1 MSPSLNTPAEDLT
14 LALTKTLRAAFDA
27 FPLLVLD
34 AEQLATRLAPVLAA
48 TLGEAARAAG
58 ATAPGL
64 ARGLTTRARAS
75 GPGPGV
81 ASIEERV
88 MLALTRH
95 AGGRDPGVTPESL
108 ASLTGLTAGDL
119 GPAVSALVQS
129 GDLVRD
135 GWLVRLPRADDLLP
149 ANRPAP
155 EERGGELRQASER
168 RAIGD
173 RRAVGERRLYDRR
186 GME

>member
-1 MSPSLNTPAEDLT
+1 VSPSLNDHPEDLT
-14 LALTKTLRAAFDA
+14 LALTQTLRAALDA

-34 AEQLATRLAPVLAA
+34 AEQLATRLAPGLAA
-48 TLGEAARAAG
+48 SLGEAARSAG
-58 ATAPGL
+58 ATASGL
-64 ARGLTTRARAS
+64 ARGLTAPSRATV
-75 GPGPGV
+75 PGPGV
-81 ASIEERV
+81 ASSEERV

-95 AGGRDPGVTPESL
+95 AGGRAPGVTPESL
-108 ASLTGLTAGDL
+108 ASLTGLTPGVL

-135 GWLVRLPRADDLLP
+135 GWLVRLPQADDLLP
-149 ANRPAP
+149 ANRPEAQ
-155 EERGGELRQASER
+155 ERGGDLRQTSER

-186 GME
+186 GGD

>member
-1 MSPSLNTPAEDLT
+1 VSPSLNDPVEDLT
-14 LALTKTLRAAFDA
+14 LALTQTLHAAFDA
-27 FPLLVLD
+27 YPLLVLD
-34 AEQLATRLAPVLAA
+34 AEQLATRLAPGLAA
-48 TLGEAARAAG
+48 TLGEAARSAG
-58 ATAPGL
+58 ATASTL
-64 ARGLTTRARAS
+64 ARGLTARSSAS
-75 GPGPGV
+75 IPGPGV

-95 AGGRDPGVTPESL
+95 AGGREPGVTPESL
-108 ASLTGLTAGDL
+108 ASLTGLTPGSL

-135 GWLVRLPRADDLLP
+135 GWLVRLPQADDLLP
-149 ANRPAP
+149 TRRPEAQ
-155 EERGGELRQASER
+155 ERGGDLRHASER

-186 GME
+186 EME